1 VVPSE
6 GMVAYLEGWIAMKSS
21 KQLPLVQSFMNFA
34 LEPKQY
40 ADFVNTT
47 GTAYVESAA
56 TPFIDKSIS
65 GSTILRPGKA
75 IGKVEF
81 EHYLGPATAQWTQ
94 VWDEVK
100 AA

>member
-1 VVPSE
+1 
-6 GMVAYLEGWIAMKSS
+6 MKSS
-21 KQLPLVQSFMNFA
+21 KVLPLVESFMNFA

-47 GTAYVESAA
+47 GTAYVEAAA
-56 TPFIDKSIS
+56 TPFIEKSIS
-65 GSTILRPGKA
+65 GSAILRPGKT

-94 VWDEVK
+94 IWDEVK